1 MEQIGKY
8 IKRQRVERQLTLR
21 GLEEITGIQNAYLSM
36 VENGK
41 IKKPSPEI
49 LKKLSDAFKISYNLL
64 LEITGYPVQET
75 DTNKAIGVPDEFI
88 NLSFEEE
95 GKLLEYLKFIRSQ
108 KDSK

>member
-1 MEQIGKY
+1 MDQIGEY
-8 IKRQRVERQLTLR
+8 IKRQRVERKLTLR
-21 GLEEITGIQNAYLSM
+21 ALEEITGIQNAYMSM

-49 LKKLSDAFKISYNLL
+49 LKKLSDAFRISYNLL
-64 LEITGYPVQET
+64 LEIAGYPVQET
-75 DTNKAIGVPDEFI
+75 DTNRAIGVPDEFT

-108 KDSK
+108 KDLK